1 MKTSKYSKVV
11 CAGLIAVSTVVPNMQ
26 QRINAYEVDETDIV
40 SEEAQFASKESS
52 VSEVVPTTDATQETE
67 NVTVQQN
74 DEVVYPTGITIDNT
88 LLNLGI
94 GDEKDIRVVSWS
106 GAQNWDKNTGISWSS
121 SNPEIVSV
129 NANGKIV
136 ALRNGEAIITATVV
150 GNPSV
155 SASCM
160 VYVSDE
166 AAEET
171 YPTRLT
177 LASTKKLDEGESEK
191 LSVGYGGSPTNKE
204 LIWTTSDENV
214 AKVSEDGTV
223 TATGV
228 GTAIVTAT
236 SVGKNNGQEEPASA
250 SCTVTVTGLYE
261 GFKYNVE
268 NNEITITGYSGS
280 ETSIQ
285 IPATIHGKQ
294 VTKIQDNAFT
304 SKKFASVVIP
314 EGVTT
319 LGKNAFRANRSLT
332 QLTLPSTI
340 SVIGQGAFS
349 MCESLVDVVIP
360 EGVTQISTDAF
371 NDCESLVNVTLPKSL
386 KTIGSNAF
394 ADCTSLTTIKLPDN
408 LQSIT
413 STSFEKTVTIQVN
426 EGSAT
431 ADLLDERNISYQIIN
446 SEIYPTTIG
455 LNEDEK
461 TLTQGETFQLR
472 LNSYSGNPTNK
483 DLIWSTDNE
492 TVATVDENGLVTAV
506 GEGTAVITGTSVGV
520 APGATEPAFD
530 TCTIHVEGVEGD
542 YVYTVTDGNVTIEDY
557 LGTDTEIVI
566 PSTIAGKPVTEI
578 GPMSFWMDDN
588 MTSVVIPEGVTT
600 IGKQAFNGN
609 DNLANIKLPS
619 TLKTIGE
626 RAFWGTAITELNV
639 PEGVTSIGRE
649 AFNSC
654 KELSSVTLP
663 ESLTYIGPNAFNRCD
678 ALTDIVLPDNITY
691 VGTNGF
697 GNITLHVNKGSK
709 TETTLK
715 NANID
720 YVLNE
725 IYPTTI
731 GLNEDEKTLT
741 QGETF
746 QLRLNSYSGN
756 PTNKDLIWSTDN
768 ETVATVD
775 ENGLVTAVGEGTA
788 VITGT
793 SVGVAPGA
801 TEPAFDTCTIHVE
814 GVEGDYVYTV
824 TDGNV
829 TIEDYLGTDTEIVIP
844 STIAG
849 KPVTEIGPMSFWM
862 DDNMTSVVI
871 PEGVT
876 TIGKQAFNGN
886 DNLANI
892 KLPSTLKTIGE
903 RAFWGTA
910 ITELNVPEGVTSIG
924 REAFNSCKELSSV
937 TLPESLTYIG
947 PNAFN
952 SCPSLNEIRLPS
964 NIISLGTNA
973 LRGFDK
979 IYVKE
984 GSTTE
989 TALKNGGYT
998 YSYYTDV
1005 TPITNTVPSIIA
1017 EDVILTVGD
1026 QFDPMKNVQASD
1038 NEDGDLTDQIKV
1050 LENTVNVE
1058 KPGIYSLIYYVEDV
1072 QGASCTKTIKVTV
1085 NAKEES
1091 KPSSDQNGNKKE
1103 ESKKSTTD
1111 TKKTKGTNT
1120 GVGLEIGL
1128 FSSLIVSSVIG
1139 AGILS
1144 MLKKKK

>member
-1 MKTSKYSKVV
+1 M
-11 CAGLIAVSTVVPNMQ
+11 
-26 QRINAYEVDETDIV
+26 
-40 SEEAQFASKESS
+40 
-52 VSEVVPTTDATQETE
+52 
-67 NVTVQQN
+67 
-74 DEVVYPTGITIDNT
+74 
-88 LLNLGI
+88 
-94 GDEKDIRVVSWS
+94 
-106 GAQNWDKNTGISWSS
+106 
-121 SNPEIVSV
+121 
-129 NANGKIV
+129 
-136 ALRNGEAIITATVV
+136 
-150 GNPSV
+150 
-155 SASCM
+155 
-160 VYVSDE
+160 
-166 AAEET
+166 
-171 YPTRLT
+171 
-177 LASTKKLDEGESEK
+177 
-191 LSVGYGGSPTNKE
+191 
-204 LIWTTSDENV
+204 
-214 AKVSEDGTV
+214 
-223 TATGV
+223 
-228 GTAIVTAT
+228 
-236 SVGKNNGQEEPASA
+236 
-250 SCTVTVTGLYE
+250 
-261 GFKYNVE
+261 
-268 NNEITITGYSGS
+268 
-280 ETSIQ
+280 
-285 IPATIHGKQ
+285 
-294 VTKIQDNAFT
+294 
-304 SKKFASVVIP
+304 
-314 EGVTT
+314 
-319 LGKNAFRANRSLT
+319 
-332 QLTLPSTI
+332 
-340 SVIGQGAFS
+340 
-349 MCESLVDVVIP
+349 
-360 EGVTQISTDAF
+360 
-371 NDCESLVNVTLPKSL
+371 
-386 KTIGSNAF
+386 
-394 ADCTSLTTIKLPDN
+394 
-408 LQSIT
+408 
-413 STSFEKTVTIQVN
+413 
-426 EGSAT
+426 
-431 ADLLDERNISYQIIN
+431 
-446 SEIYPTTIG
+446 
-455 LNEDEK
+455 
-461 TLTQGETFQLR
+461 
-472 LNSYSGNPTNK
+472 
-483 DLIWSTDNE
+483 
-492 TVATVDENGLVTAV
+492 
-506 GEGTAVITGTSVGV
+506 
-520 APGATEPAFD
+520 
-530 TCTIHVEGVEGD
+530 
-542 YVYTVTDGNVTIEDY
+542 
-557 LGTDTEIVI
+557 
-566 PSTIAGKPVTEI
+566 
-578 GPMSFWMDDN
+578 
-588 MTSVVIPEGVTT
+588 
-600 IGKQAFNGN
+600 
-609 DNLANIKLPS
+609 
-619 TLKTIGE
+619 
-626 RAFWGTAITELNV
+626 
-639 PEGVTSIGRE
+639 
-649 AFNSC
+649 
-654 KELSSVTLP
+654 TLP

-801 TEPAFDTCTIHVE
+801 TKPAFDTCTIHVE

-1091 KPSSDQNGNKKE
+1091 KPSNDQNGNKKE

-1128 FSSLIVSSVIG
+1128 FSSLIGSSVIG

>member
-1 MKTSKYSKVV
+1 MKKSKYSKVV

-129 NANGKIV
+129 DANGKIV

-223 TATGV
+223 TATGA

-520 APGATEPAFD
+520 APGAT
-530 TCTIHVEGVEGD
+530 
-542 YVYTVTDGNVTIEDY
+542 
-557 LGTDTEIVI
+557 
-566 PSTIAGKPVTEI
+566 K
-578 GPMSFWMDDN
+578 
-588 MTSVVIPEGVTT
+588 
-600 IGKQAFNGN
+600 
-609 DNLANIKLPS
+609 
-619 TLKTIGE
+619 
-626 RAFWGTAITELNV
+626 
-639 PEGVTSIGRE
+639 
-649 AFNSC
+649 
-654 KELSSVTLP
+654 
-663 ESLTYIGPNAFNRCD
+663 
-678 ALTDIVLPDNITY
+678 
-691 VGTNGF
+691 
-697 GNITLHVNKGSK
+697 
-709 TETTLK
+709 
-715 NANID
+715 
-720 YVLNE
+720 
-725 IYPTTI
+725 
-731 GLNEDEKTLT
+731 
-741 QGETF
+741 
-746 QLRLNSYSGN
+746 
-756 PTNKDLIWSTDN
+756 
-768 ETVATVD
+768 
-775 ENGLVTAVGEGTA
+775 
-788 VITGT
+788 
-793 SVGVAPGA
+793 
-801 TEPAFDTCTIHVE
+801 PAFDTCTIHVE

-1128 FSSLIVSSVIG
+1128 FSSLIGSSVIG

>member
-223 TATGV
+223 TATGA

-386 KTIGSNAF
+386 RTIGSNAF

-530 TCTIHVEGVEGD
+530 TCTIHV
-542 YVYTVTDGNVTIEDY
+542 
-557 LGTDTEIVI
+557 
-566 PSTIAGKPVTEI
+566 K
-578 GPMSFWMDDN
+578 
-588 MTSVVIPEGVTT
+588 
-600 IGKQAFNGN
+600 
-609 DNLANIKLPS
+609 
-619 TLKTIGE
+619 
-626 RAFWGTAITELNV
+626 
-639 PEGVTSIGRE
+639 
-649 AFNSC
+649 
-654 KELSSVTLP
+654 
-663 ESLTYIGPNAFNRCD
+663 
-678 ALTDIVLPDNITY
+678 
-691 VGTNGF
+691 
-697 GNITLHVNKGSK
+697 
-709 TETTLK
+709 
-715 NANID
+715 
-720 YVLNE
+720 
-725 IYPTTI
+725 
-731 GLNEDEKTLT
+731 
-741 QGETF
+741 
-746 QLRLNSYSGN
+746 
-756 PTNKDLIWSTDN
+756 
-768 ETVATVD
+768 
-775 ENGLVTAVGEGTA
+775 
-788 VITGT
+788 
-793 SVGVAPGA
+793 
-801 TEPAFDTCTIHVE
+801 

-1091 KPSSDQNGNKKE
+1091 KPSSDQNSNKKE

-1128 FSSLIVSSVIG
+1128 FSSLIGSSVIG

>member
-1 MKTSKYSKVV
+1 MLGTKSHYVKRMKTSKYSKVV

-223 TATGV
+223 TATGA

-663 ESLTYIGPNAFNRCD
+663 ESLTYIGPNAFN
-678 ALTDIVLPDNITY
+678 
-691 VGTNGF
+691 
-697 GNITLHVNKGSK
+697 
-709 TETTLK
+709 
-715 NANID
+715 
-720 YVLNE
+720 
-725 IYPTTI
+725 
-731 GLNEDEKTLT
+731 
-741 QGETF
+741 
-746 QLRLNSYSGN
+746 
-756 PTNKDLIWSTDN
+756 
-768 ETVATVD
+768 
-775 ENGLVTAVGEGTA
+775 
-788 VITGT
+788 
-793 SVGVAPGA
+793 
-801 TEPAFDTCTIHVE
+801 
-814 GVEGDYVYTV
+814 
-824 TDGNV
+824 
-829 TIEDYLGTDTEIVIP
+829 
-844 STIAG
+844 
-849 KPVTEIGPMSFWM
+849 
-862 DDNMTSVVI
+862 
-871 PEGVT
+871 
-876 TIGKQAFNGN
+876 
-886 DNLANI
+886 
-892 KLPSTLKTIGE
+892 
-903 RAFWGTA
+903 
-910 ITELNVPEGVTSIG
+910 
-924 REAFNSCKELSSV
+924 
-937 TLPESLTYIG
+937 
-947 PNAFN
+947 

-1128 FSSLIVSSVIG
+1128 FSSLIGSSVIG